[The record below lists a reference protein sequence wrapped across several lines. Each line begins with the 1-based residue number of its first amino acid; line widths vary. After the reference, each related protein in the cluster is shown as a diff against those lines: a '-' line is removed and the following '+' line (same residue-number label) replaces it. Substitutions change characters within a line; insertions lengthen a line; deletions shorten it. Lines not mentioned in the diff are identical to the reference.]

1 LPIQP
6 LHTIIATK
14 VVSIKTTK
22 GSAPF
27 EVMCGEENEIYFAKT
42 TDIKVEPFTELIC
55 EVVGNYFSCIWGLQ
69 TASPCLIKIPPE
81 VVAAYIKEIDQP
93 LPPRYA
99 KTNFNEILFF
109 GVKSVPNTIEIE
121 LYMDGIK
128 SKKEFNLFNN
138 PLDLIKIG
146 ALDFWLG
153 NKDRKPNN
161 PNILLSSDSN
171 KFNFVPIDHAA
182 CFGYSN
188 QLKSLNSSQ
197 LFIEDANNILSS
209 GLAVSILKY
218 SKKSE
223 LLPLIDSIKESI
235 DSSIEHSEEIFSQVP
250 SNWGFSKKAKENIIF
265 VLSEKERNLNIS
277 KMFVRFK
284 PKK

>member
-1 LPIQP
+1 MPIQP
-6 LHTIIATK
+6 LNIITATK
-14 VVSIKTTK
+14 VLSIKGTK

-27 EVMCGEENEIYFAKT
+27 EVICDDNEIYFAKT

-55 EVVGNYFSCIWGLQ
+55 EIVGNYFANIWGLQ
-69 TASPCLIKIPPE
+69 TAVPCLIKIPIE
-81 VVAAYIKEIDQP
+81 VVEAYIKEIGQP
-93 LPPRYA
+93 LPIRYA
-99 KTNFNEILFF
+99 KTKFNEILFF
-109 GVKSVPNTIEIE
+109 GVKSVSNTIEIE
-121 LYMDGIK
+121 SYMNGIT

-153 NKDRKPNN
+153 NKDRKPDN
-161 PNILLSSDSN
+161 PNILLSSDFN
-171 KFNFVPIDHAA
+171 KFDFVPIDHAA

-188 QLKSLNSSQ
+188 QLKSLKSSH
-197 LFIEDANNILSS
+197 LHVEDANNILSS

-218 SKKSE
+218 SKRAE
-223 LLPLIDSIKESI
+223 LLPLIDSITESI
-235 DSSIEHSEEIFSQVP
+235 ASSIEHSDEIFSQVP
-250 SNWGFSKKAKENIIF
+250 SSWGFSKKAKENIIF

-277 KMFVRFK
+277 KMFIRFK